1 MARPTAKGV
10 EYFPLNV
17 NFINDLKVRKLL
29 LSCGAEAIAVLI
41 YLLST
46 IYKDEGYYV
55 EIHEDEIDLI
65 ALDVNVT
72 PEFVLEVINKAC
84 EVRFFDVNLY
94 NNFNILTSKGIQ
106 ERYLKITER
115 RKNSVVIT
123 QFNLINVDINSVN
136 VNNNSINVDNN
147 SINVD
152 NNSVNVYKSTQS
164 KVKERK
170 EKKSKVK
177 SLSNDSVKNVY
188 LTETE
193 KRDCMNKKI
202 YELYLNGIG
211 QISPTIKER
220 LDDLVELYGMEH
232 VIVAINTTIE
242 SGGSSIKYVE
252 TVAAS
257 NLKKKVNDNGTNK
270 RRPGAGATEAT
281 DGSEIDWSQGNTE
294 WL

>member
-29 LSCGAEAIAVLI
+29 LSCGAESIAVLI

-94 NNFNILTSKGIQ
+94 ENFNILTSKGIQ

-123 QFNLINVDINSVN
+123 QFNLINVYNNSVN

-147 SINVD
+147 PVI
-152 NNSVNVYKSTQS
+152 VYKSTQS
-164 KVKERK
+164 KVKESK
-170 EKKSKVK
+170 VKKSKVK
-177 SLSNDSVKNVY
+177 SLSNDSCKNVY

-193 KRDCMNKKI
+193 KRDYTNKKI
-202 YELYLNGIG
+202 YELYLNGVG

-270 RRPGAGATEAT
+270 RRPGAGTTEAT

>member
-29 LSCGAEAIAVLI
+29 LSCGAESIAVLI

-55 EIHEDEIDLI
+55 EIHKDEIDLI

-84 EVRFFDVNLY
+84 EVRLFDVNLY

-123 QFNLINVDINSVN
+123 QFNLINVYNNSVN
-136 VNNNSINVDNN
+136 VNNNSVNVN
-147 SINVD
+147 

-164 KVKERK
+164 KVKKRK
-170 EKKSKVK
+170 VQKSTEK
-177 SLSNDSVKNVY
+177 SLSNDSCKNVY

-193 KRDCMNKKI
+193 KRDYTNKKI
-202 YELYLNGIG
+202 YELYLNGVG

-270 RRPGAGATEAT
+270 RRPGARATETT

>member
-29 LSCGAEAIAVLI
+29 LSCGAESIAVLI

-46 IYKDEGYYV
+46 IYKDEGYFV

-72 PEFVLEVINKAC
+72 PEFVLEVIKKAC

-123 QFNLINVDINSVN
+123 QFNLINVYNNSIN
-136 VNNNSINVDNN
+136 VNNNSINVNNN
-147 SINVD
+147 SINVYD
-152 NNSVNVYKSTQS
+152 NEQS
-164 KVKERK
+164 KVKESK
-170 EKKSKVK
+170 VKKSKVK

-188 LTETE
+188 LTQTE
-193 KRDCMNKKI
+193 ERDCMNKKI

-211 QISPTIKER
+211 QISPMIKER

-232 VIVAINTTIE
+232 VIVAINTTTE

-270 RRPGAGATEAT
+270 RRPGARATETT

>member
-94 NNFNILTSKGIQ
+94 ENFNILTSKGIQ

-123 QFNLINVDINSVN
+123 QFNLINVYNNSVN
-136 VNNNSINVDNN
+136 VDINSINVDNN
-147 SINVD
+147 P
-152 NNSVNVYKSTQS
+152 VNVYKSTQS

>member
-72 PEFVLEVINKAC
+72 SEFVLKVINKAC

-136 VNNNSINVDNN
+136 VNNNL
-147 SINVD
+147 INVD

-164 KVKERK
+164 KVKKRK
-170 EKKSKVK
+170 VQKSTEK
-177 SLSNDSVKNVY
+177 SLSNDSCKNVY
-188 LTETE
+188 LTQTE
-193 KRDCMNKKI
+193 ERDCMNKKI

-270 RRPGAGATEAT
+270 RRPGAGTTEAT

>member
-84 EVRFFDVNLY
+84 EVRLFDVNLY

-123 QFNLINVDINSVN
+123 QFNLINVYNNSIN

-147 SINVD
+147 P
-152 NNSVNVYKSTQS
+152 VNVYKSTQS
-164 KVKERK
+164 KVKKSK

-188 LTETE
+188 LTETK

-270 RRPGAGATEAT
+270 RRPGAGTTETT

>member
-123 QFNLINVDINSVN
+123 QFNLINVYNNSVN

-147 SINVD
+147 L
-152 NNSVNVYKSTQS
+152 VNVYKSTQS
-164 KVKERK
+164 KVKKSK

-177 SLSNDSVKNVY
+177 SLSNDSCKNVY

-193 KRDCMNKKI
+193 KRDYTNKKI
-202 YELYLNGIG
+202 YELYLNGVG

-281 DGSEIDWSQGNTE
+281 DGSEIDWSQGNAE

>member
-29 LSCGAEAIAVLI
+29 LSCGAQSIAVLI

-46 IYKDEGYYV
+46 IYKDEGYFV

-72 PEFVLEVINKAC
+72 PEFVVEVINKAC
-84 EVRFFDVNLY
+84 EVRLFDVNLY
-94 NNFNILTSKGIQ
+94 ENFNILTSKGIQ

-123 QFNLINVDINSVN
+123 QFNLINVYNNSVN

-147 SINVD
+147 P
-152 NNSVNVYKSTQS
+152 VNVYKSTQS
-164 KVKERK
+164 KVKESK

-188 LTETE
+188 LTQTE
-193 KRDCMNKKI
+193 KRDCVNKKI
-202 YELYLNGIG
+202 YELYLNGVG

-270 RRPGAGATEAT
+270 RRPGARATETT

>member
-94 NNFNILTSKGIQ
+94 ENFNILTSKGIQ

-123 QFNLINVDINSVN
+123 QFNLINVYNNSVN

-147 SINVD
+147 P
-152 NNSVNVYKSTQS
+152 VNVYKSTQS
-164 KVKERK
+164 KVKKRK
-170 EKKSKVK
+170 EKKRKVK

-220 LDDLVELYGMEH
+220 LDDLIELYGIDH

-257 NLKKKVNDNGTNK
+257 NLKKKVNNNGTDK
-270 RRPGAGATEAT
+270 RRPGAGTTEAT

>member
-72 PEFVLEVINKAC
+72 PEFVLKVINKAC
-84 EVRFFDVNLY
+84 EVRLFDVNLY

-147 SINVD
+147 S
-152 NNSVNVYKSTQS
+152 VNVYKSTQS
-164 KVKERK
+164 KVKKRK
-170 EKKSKVK
+170 VQKSTEK
-177 SLSNDSVKNVY
+177 SLSNDSCKNVY
-188 LTETE
+188 LTQTE
-193 KRDCMNKKI
+193 ERDCMNKKI

-270 RRPGAGATEAT
+270 RRPGARATNEST

>member
-29 LSCGAEAIAVLI
+29 LSCGAQSIAVLI

-46 IYKDEGYYV
+46 IYKDEGYFI

-84 EVRFFDVNLY
+84 EVRLFDVNLY

-123 QFNLINVDINSVN
+123 QFNLINVYNNSVN

-147 SINVD
+147 P
-152 NNSVNVYKSTQS
+152 VNVYKSTQS
-164 KVKERK
+164 KVKESK

-177 SLSNDSVKNVY
+177 SLSNDSCKNVY

-257 NLKKKVNDNGTNK
+257 NLKKKVNNNGTDK
-270 RRPGAGATEAT
+270 RKPGNRATKEPT

>member
-123 QFNLINVDINSVN
+123 QFNLINVYNNSIN
-136 VNNNSINVDNN
+136 VNNNSINVYDNE
-147 SINVD
+147 
-152 NNSVNVYKSTQS
+152 QS
-164 KVKERK
+164 KVKKRK
-170 EKKSKVK
+170 VQKSTEK

-188 LTETE
+188 LTQTE
-193 KRDCMNKKI
+193 ERDCMNKKI

-220 LDDLVELYGMEH
+220 LDDLVELYGMEP

-270 RRPGAGATEAT
+270 RRPGARATETT

>member
-72 PEFVLEVINKAC
+72 PEFVLKVINKAC

-123 QFNLINVDINSVN
+123 QFNLINVYNNSVN
-136 VNNNSINVDNN
+136 VDNNSINVDNN
-147 SINVD
+147 SINV
-152 NNSVNVYKSTQS
+152 YKSTQS
-164 KVKERK
+164 KVKKRK
-170 EKKSKVK
+170 VQKSTEK
-177 SLSNDSVKNVY
+177 SLSNDSCKNVY
-188 LTETE
+188 LTETK

>member
-41 YLLST
+41 YILST

-94 NNFNILTSKGIQ
+94 ENFNILTSKGIQ

-123 QFNLINVDINSVN
+123 QFNLVNVYNNSVN

-147 SINVD
+147 L
-152 NNSVNVYKSTQS
+152 VNVYKSTQS

-170 EKKSKVK
+170 GKKSKVK
-177 SLSNDSVKNVY
+177 SLSNDSCKNVY

-202 YELYLNGIG
+202 YELYLNGVG

-270 RRPGAGATEAT
+270 RRPGAGTTEAT

>member
-123 QFNLINVDINSVN
+123 QFNLINVYNNSIN
-136 VNNNSINVDNN
+136 VNNNSINVNNN
-147 SINVD
+147 SINVYD
-152 NNSVNVYKSTQS
+152 NEQS
-164 KVKERK
+164 KVKESK
-170 EKKSKVK
+170 GKKSKVK

>member
-46 IYKDEGYYV
+46 IYKDEGYFV

-72 PEFVLEVINKAC
+72 PEFVLEVIKKAC

-123 QFNLINVDINSVN
+123 QFNLVNVYNNSIN
-136 VNNNSINVDNN
+136 VNNNSINVNNN
-147 SINVD
+147 SINVYD
-152 NNSVNVYKSTQS
+152 NEQS
-164 KVKERK
+164 KVKKRK
-170 EKKSKVK
+170 VQKSTEK

-188 LTETE
+188 LTQTE
-193 KRDCMNKKI
+193 ERDCINKKI
-202 YELYLNGIG
+202 YELYLNGVG
-211 QISPTIKER
+211 QISPIIKER
-220 LDDLVELYGMEH
+220 LDDLVELYGIDH
-232 VIVAINTTIE
+232 VIVAINSTIE

-257 NLKKKVNDNGTNK
+257 NLKRKVNNNGADK
-270 RRPGAGATEAT
+270 RKPGNRATKEPT

>member
-123 QFNLINVDINSVN
+123 QFSLINVNNNLVNVNNNLIN
-136 VNNNSINVDNN
+136 VNNNSINVYDNE
-147 SINVD
+147 
-152 NNSVNVYKSTQS
+152 QS
-164 KVKERK
+164 KVKKSK
-170 EKKSKVK
+170 EKKSKEK

-188 LTETE
+188 LTQTE
-193 KRDCMNKKI
+193 ERDCMNKKI

-257 NLKKKVNDNGTNK
+257 NLKEKVNDNGTNK
-270 RRPGAGATEAT
+270 RRPGARATETT

>member
-84 EVRFFDVNLY
+84 EVRLFDVNLY

-123 QFNLINVDINSVN
+123 QFNLVNVYNNSIN
-136 VNNNSINVDNN
+136 VNNNSINVYDNE
-147 SINVD
+147 
-152 NNSVNVYKSTQS
+152 QS
-164 KVKERK
+164 KVKKRK
-170 EKKSKVK
+170 VKKSTEK

-188 LTETE
+188 LTQTE
-193 KRDCMNKKI
+193 ERDCINKKI
-202 YELYLNGIG
+202 YELYLNGVG
-211 QISPTIKER
+211 QISPIIKER
-220 LDDLVELYGMEH
+220 LDDLVELYGIDH
-232 VIVAINTTIE
+232 VIVAINSTIE

-270 RRPGAGATEAT
+270 RRPGARATETT

>member
-72 PEFVLEVINKAC
+72 PEFVLKVINKAC

-147 SINVD
+147 SVI
-152 NNSVNVYKSTQS
+152 VYKSTKS
-164 KVKERK
+164 KVKKRK
-170 EKKSKVK
+170 AQKSTEK
-177 SLSNDSVKNVY
+177 SLSNDSCKNVY
-188 LTETE
+188 LTQTE
-193 KRDCMNKKI
+193 ERDCMNKKI

-270 RRPGAGATEAT
+270 RRPGARATEAT

>member
-84 EVRFFDVNLY
+84 EVHFFDVNLY
-94 NNFNILTSKGIQ
+94 ENFNILTSKGIQ

-123 QFNLINVDINSVN
+123 QFNLINVYNNSINVNNNLIN
-136 VNNNSINVDNN
+136 VNNNSINVYDNE
-147 SINVD
+147 
-152 NNSVNVYKSTQS
+152 QS
-164 KVKERK
+164 KVKKRK
-170 EKKSKVK
+170 VQKSTEK

-188 LTETE
+188 LTQTE
-193 KRDCMNKKI
+193 ERDCMNKKI

-270 RRPGAGATEAT
+270 RRPGARATETT

>member
-72 PEFVLEVINKAC
+72 SEFVLKVINKAC

-94 NNFNILTSKGIQ
+94 EKFNILTSKGIQ

-123 QFNLINVDINSVN
+123 QFNLINVYNNSVN
-136 VNNNSINVDNN
+136 VNNN

-152 NNSVNVYKSTQS
+152 NNSVNVYKSTKS

-170 EKKSKVK
+170 VQKSTEK
-177 SLSNDSVKNVY
+177 SLSNDSCKNVY
-188 LTETE
+188 LTEAE
-193 KRDCMNKKI
+193 KRDYTNKKI

-270 RRPGAGATEAT
+270 RRPGARATETT

>member
-46 IYKDEGYYV
+46 IYKDEGYYI

-84 EVRFFDVNLY
+84 EVRLFDVNLY
-94 NNFNILTSKGIQ
+94 NDFNILTSKGIQ

-123 QFNLINVDINSVN
+123 QFNLINVYNNSVN
-136 VNNNSINVDNN
+136 VNNNSINVNNN
-147 SINVD
+147 SINVYD
-152 NNSVNVYKSTQS
+152 NEQS
-164 KVKERK
+164 KVKKRK
-170 EKKSKVK
+170 VQKSTEK

-188 LTETE
+188 LTQTE
-193 KRDCMNKKI
+193 ERDCMNKKI
-202 YELYLNGIG
+202 YELYLNGVG
-211 QISPTIKER
+211 QISPIIKER
-220 LDDLVELYGMEH
+220 LDDLVELYGIDH
-232 VIVAINTTIE
+232 VIVAINSTIE

-257 NLKKKVNDNGTNK
+257 NLKKKVNNNGADK
-270 RRPGAGATEAT
+270 RKPGNRATKEPT

>member
-72 PEFVLEVINKAC
+72 PEFVLKVINKAC

-94 NNFNILTSKGIQ
+94 ENFNILTSKGIQ

-123 QFNLINVDINSVN
+123 QFNLINVYNNSIN
-136 VNNNSINVDNN
+136 VNNNSV
-147 SINVD
+147 NVD

-164 KVKERK
+164 KVKKRK
-170 EKKSKVK
+170 VQKSTEK
-177 SLSNDSVKNVY
+177 SLSNDSCKNVY
-188 LTETE
+188 LTQTE
-193 KRDCMNKKI
+193 ERDCMNKKI

-270 RRPGAGATEAT
+270 RRPGARATETT

>member
-29 LSCGAEAIAVLI
+29 LSCGAQSIAVLI

-46 IYKDEGYYV
+46 IYKDEGYFV

-84 EVRFFDVNLY
+84 EVRLFDVNLY
-94 NNFNILTSKGIQ
+94 ENFNILTSKGIQ

-123 QFNLINVDINSVN
+123 QFNLINVYNNPVNVNINSVN
-136 VNNNSINVDNN
+136 VDNN
-147 SINVD
+147 P
-152 NNSVNVYKSTQS
+152 VNVYKSTQS
-164 KVKERK
+164 KVKESK

-193 KRDCMNKKI
+193 KRDCMNKRI
-202 YELYLNGIG
+202 YELYLNGVG

-270 RRPGAGATEAT
+270 RRPGARTTEAT

>member
-84 EVRFFDVNLY
+84 EVRLFDVNLY

-123 QFNLINVDINSVN
+123 QFNLINVYNNSIN

-147 SINVD
+147 P
-152 NNSVNVYKSTQS
+152 VNVYKSTQS

-170 EKKSKVK
+170 GKKRKVK

-188 LTETE
+188 LTETK

-270 RRPGAGATEAT
+270 RRPGAGTTEAT

>member
-72 PEFVLEVINKAC
+72 PEFVLKVINKAC

-94 NNFNILTSKGIQ
+94 ENFNILTSKGIQ

-123 QFNLINVDINSVN
+123 QFNLINVYNNSIN
-136 VNNNSINVDNN
+136 VNNNSVNVDNN
-147 SINVD
+147 L
-152 NNSVNVYKSTQS
+152 VNVYKSTQS
-164 KVKERK
+164 KVKKRK
-170 EKKSKVK
+170 VQKSTEK
-177 SLSNDSVKNVY
+177 SLSNDSCKNVY
-188 LTETE
+188 LTQTE
-193 KRDCMNKKI
+193 ERDCMNKKI

-211 QISPTIKER
+211 QISPMIKER

-270 RRPGAGATEAT
+270 RRPGARATETT

>member
-29 LSCGAEAIAVLI
+29 LSCGAESIAVLI

-46 IYKDEGYYV
+46 IYKDEGYFV

-72 PEFVLEVINKAC
+72 PEFVLEVIKKAC
-84 EVRFFDVNLY
+84 EVHFFDVNLY

-123 QFNLINVDINSVN
+123 QFNLINVYNNSIN
-136 VNNNSINVDNN
+136 VNNNSINVNNN
-147 SINVD
+147 SINVYD
-152 NNSVNVYKSTQS
+152 NEQS
-164 KVKERK
+164 KVKESK

-188 LTETE
+188 LTQTE
-193 KRDCMNKKI
+193 ERDCMNKKI

-211 QISPTIKER
+211 QISPMIKER

-270 RRPGAGATEAT
+270 RRPGARATETT

>member
-123 QFNLINVDINSVN
+123 QFNLVNVYNNSIN

-147 SINVD
+147 P
-152 NNSVNVYKSTQS
+152 VNVYKSTQS

-170 EKKSKVK
+170 EKKRKVK
-177 SLSNDSVKNVY
+177 SLSSDSVKNVY

-270 RRPGAGATEAT
+270 RRPGARATETT

>member
-84 EVRFFDVNLY
+84 EVRLFDVNLY

-123 QFNLINVDINSVN
+123 QFNLINVYNNSVN

-147 SINVD
+147 P
-152 NNSVNVYKSTQS
+152 VNVYKSTQS

>member
-29 LSCGAEAIAVLI
+29 LSCGAQSIAVLI

-46 IYKDEGYYV
+46 IYKDEGYFV

-72 PEFVLEVINKAC
+72 PEFVVEVINKAC
-84 EVRFFDVNLY
+84 EVRLFDVNLY
-94 NNFNILTSKGIQ
+94 ENFNILTSKGIQ

-123 QFNLINVDINSVN
+123 QFNLVN
-136 VNNNSINVDNN
+136 VNNNSINVNNN
-147 SINVD
+147 SINVN
-152 NNSVNVYKSTQS
+152 NNSINVYDNEQS
-164 KVKERK
+164 K
-170 EKKSKVK
+170 EKKRKVQKSTEK

-188 LTETE
+188 LTQTKE
-193 KRDCMNKKI
+193 RDCMNKKI

-211 QISPTIKER
+211 QISPMIKER
-220 LDDLVELYGMEH
+220 LDDLVELYGIDH
-232 VIVAINTTIE
+232 VIVAINSTIE

-257 NLKKKVNDNGTNK
+257 NLKKKVNNNGADK
-270 RRPGAGATEAT
+270 RKPGNRATKEPT

>member
-123 QFNLINVDINSVN
+123 QFNLINVYINSVN
-136 VNNNSINVDNN
+136 VNNNSIIVNNN
-147 SINVD
+147 SINVYD
-152 NNSVNVYKSTQS
+152 NEQS
-164 KVKERK
+164 KVKKRK
-170 EKKSKVK
+170 VQKSTEK

-188 LTETE
+188 LTQTE
-193 KRDCMNKKI
+193 ERDCMNKKI

-270 RRPGAGATEAT
+270 RRPGARATETT

>member
-123 QFNLINVDINSVN
+123 QFNLINVDINSIN

-147 SINVD
+147 P
-152 NNSVNVYKSTQS
+152 VNVYKSTQS

-270 RRPGAGATEAT
+270 RRPGAGTTEAT

>member
-94 NNFNILTSKGIQ
+94 ENFNILTSKGIQ

-123 QFNLINVDINSVN
+123 QFNLINVYNNSVN

-147 SINVD
+147 L
-152 NNSVNVYKSTQS
+152 VNVYKSTQS
-164 KVKERK
+164 KVKESK

-177 SLSNDSVKNVY
+177 SLSNDSCKNVY

-193 KRDCMNKKI
+193 KRDYTNKKI
-202 YELYLNGIG
+202 YELYLNGVG

-220 LDDLVELYGMEH
+220 LDDLVELYGTDY

-242 SGGSSIKYVE
+242 SGGNSIKYVE

>member
-29 LSCGAEAIAVLI
+29 LSCGAESIAVLI

-46 IYKDEGYYV
+46 IYKDEGYFV

-123 QFNLINVDINSVN
+123 QFNLINVYNNLINVNNNSVN
-136 VNNNSINVDNN
+136 VNNNSINVHDNE
-147 SINVD
+147 
-152 NNSVNVYKSTQS
+152 QS
-164 KVKERK
+164 KVKKRK
-170 EKKSKVK
+170 VQKSTEK
-177 SLSNDSVKNVY
+177 SLSNDSCKNVY
-188 LTETE
+188 LTQTE
-193 KRDCMNKKI
+193 ERDCMNKKI

-211 QISPTIKER
+211 QISPMIKER

-257 NLKKKVNDNGTNK
+257 NLKKKVNNNGADK
-270 RRPGAGATEAT
+270 RKPGNRATKEPT

>member
-46 IYKDEGYYV
+46 IYKDEGYFV

-123 QFNLINVDINSVN
+123 QFNLINVYNNSINVNNNLIN
-136 VNNNSINVDNN
+136 VNNNSINVYDNE
-147 SINVD
+147 
-152 NNSVNVYKSTQS
+152 QS
-164 KVKERK
+164 KVKESK
-170 EKKSKVK
+170 VKKSKVK

-188 LTETE
+188 LTQTE
-193 KRDCMNKKI
+193 ERDCMNKKI
-202 YELYLNGIG
+202 YELYLNGVG
-211 QISPTIKER
+211 QISPIIKER
-220 LDDLVELYGMEH
+220 LDDLVELYGIDH
-232 VIVAINTTIE
+232 VIVAINSTIE

-257 NLKKKVNDNGTNK
+257 NLKKKVNNNGADK
-270 RRPGAGATEAT
+270 RKPGNRATKEPT

>member
-123 QFNLINVDINSVN
+123 QFNLINVNNNSIN
-136 VNNNSINVDNN
+136 VNNNSINVNNN
-147 SINVD
+147 SINVYD
-152 NNSVNVYKSTQS
+152 NEQS
-164 KVKERK
+164 KVKESK
-170 EKKSKVK
+170 GKKSKVK

-193 KRDCMNKKI
+193 KRDYTNKKI

-270 RRPGAGATEAT
+270 RRPGAGTTEAT

>member
-123 QFNLINVDINSVN
+123 QFNLINVCNNSIN
-136 VNNNSINVDNN
+136 VNNNSINVYDNE
-147 SINVD
+147 
-152 NNSVNVYKSTQS
+152 QS
-164 KVKERK
+164 KVKKRK
-170 EKKSKVK
+170 VQKSTEK

-188 LTETE
+188 LTQTE
-193 KRDCMNKKI
+193 ERDYTNKKI
-202 YELYLNGIG
+202 YELYLNGVG

-270 RRPGAGATEAT
+270 RRPGVRTTETT

>member
-123 QFNLINVDINSVN
+123 QFNLINVYNNSIN

-147 SINVD
+147 P
-152 NNSVNVYKSTQS
+152 VNVYKSTQS
-164 KVKERK
+164 KVKK
-170 EKKSKVK
+170 SKVKKSKVK

-193 KRDCMNKKI
+193 KRDYTNKKI
-202 YELYLNGIG
+202 YELYLNGVG

>member
-29 LSCGAEAIAVLI
+29 LSCGAESIAVLI

-94 NNFNILTSKGIQ
+94 ENFNILTSKGIQ

-123 QFNLINVDINSVN
+123 QFNLINVY
-136 VNNNSINVDNN
+136 NNSINVNNN

-164 KVKERK
+164 KVKKRK
-170 EKKSKVK
+170 VQKSTEK
-177 SLSNDSVKNVY
+177 SLSNDSCKNVY
-188 LTETE
+188 LTQTE
-193 KRDCMNKKI
+193 ERDCMNKKI